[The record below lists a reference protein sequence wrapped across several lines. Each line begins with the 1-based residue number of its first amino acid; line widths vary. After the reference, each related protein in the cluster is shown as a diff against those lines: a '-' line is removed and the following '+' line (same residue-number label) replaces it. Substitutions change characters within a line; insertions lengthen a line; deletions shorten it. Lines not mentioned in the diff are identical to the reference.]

1 MGDMVDRG
9 LPGEFLP
16 FSVTPGL
23 SWSMQYIIVAV
34 LYTVV
39 WITERRNPTIML
51 GSGGGRG
58 RGGECARSVSYSGYS
73 SIVSRYTTNFIQ

>member
-1 MGDMVDRG
+1 MVDRSIG

-23 SWSMQYIIVAV
+23 SCGPMQYIIVAV

>member
-1 MGDMVDRG
+1 
-9 LPGEFLP
+9 
-16 FSVTPGL
+16 
-23 SWSMQYIIVAV
+23 MQYIIVAV

-73 SIVSRYTTNFIQ
+73 SMVSRYTTNFITIERFELPKVTKSYES